1 MLEWRFYRIRGVPL
15 KMTKVEKTV
24 LIARSAQQMF
34 DLVDDC
40 ESYPKFL
47 PWCSATE
54 VTFRDREKTVATLH
68 ISFLHVKA
76 RFTTENAKEIP
87 VRMSLKLVDGPFRQL
102 EGLWQFKPLA
112 AEACKIE
119 FELAYEFSNKLL
131 EKIVGPVFS
140 QIANTLV
147 EAFVKRADEVY
158 GASHV

>member
-1 MLEWRFYRIRGVPL
+1 
-15 KMTKVEKTV
+15 MTKVEKTV

-54 VTFRDREKTVATLH
+54 VTFRDSEKTVATLH

-87 VRMSLKLVDGPFRQL
+87 VRMSLKLVDGKDSEQILGDPKVMEQSL
-102 EGLWQFKPLA
+102 KDALNQSVELIGGVVEG
-112 AEACKIE
+112 
-119 FELAYEFSNKLL
+119 
-131 EKIVGPVFS
+131 G
-140 QIANTLV
+140 
-147 EAFVKRADEVY
+147 
-158 GASHV
+158 G